1 MRCGL
6 FIYASHHSK
15 AILPWRMISSGSYDD
30 MYDVLCSKV
39 NPGYDIENA
48 VVYDKV
54 GMPMYRLYLIPY
66 EECDVIQWSDEF
78 GTYKG
83 DSRRYVVKSI
93 TYDTMGNG
101 QVSLDHINV
110 EDGYYT
116 EDFNKKGVTGICK
129 AHIDIGMFSLDK
141 VWKREQRLKL
151 IGI

>member
-101 QVSLDHINV
+101 TRFGNISAKSEILRLTKRCQRNRRL
-110 EDGYYT
+110 E
-116 EDFNKKGVTGICK
+116 ELGI
-129 AHIDIGMFSLDK
+129 
-141 VWKREQRLKL
+141 
-151 IGI
+151 